1 MFANLSKG
9 SILHGVD
16 CKNNEMK
23 WFTGSVER
31 VTPSLNNQYPNSF
44 GQFPTLNLDIV
55 ATIDGVQKEYK
66 GIHSNDTIADFG
78 EDAFILADNK
88 DSLYNYIK
96 SLLKT
101 SEDIVN
107 EKNIATHKQKIPKY
121 RNVLSELRP
130 DMSNATEVKE
140 LNKKV
145 NSLENQIAEM
155 LSLLKEKTSK
165 D

>member
-1 MFANLSKG
+1 MFSNLSKG

-16 CKNNEMK
+16 RRGDEMK

-31 VTPSLNNQYPNSF
+31 VSPSLNNQYPNAY

-55 ATIDGVQKEYK
+55 ATVDGVQKEYK

-78 EDAFILADNK
+78 QDAFILADNK

-101 SEDIVN
+101 SEDVVD
-107 EKNIATHKQKIPKY
+107 EKNIALHKKRIPQY

-130 DMSNATEVKE
+130 DMSNASEVKE

-145 NSLENQIAEM
+145 NNLESQLAEM
-155 LSLLKEKTSK
+155 LSLLKSANTKE
-165 D
+165 